1 MEVVHTLDIDGT
13 QWGLQDVE
21 ARNRIAVLEKNN
33 IAQDLG
39 NVSIDI
45 LQGYTAV
52 DAYMFNHYKIGKIH
66 FMSVVLTNIEG
77 KNIGT
82 TSTAQIAKTNLR
94 PKNQTYFILS
104 DYQNKATLR
113 CQLNKDGTIDIGES
127 VGVVQGSNQSLGQL
141 IFAEA

>member
-1 MEVVHTLDIDGT
+1 MEVVNTLDIDGT
-13 QWGLQDVE
+13 QWEIQDVE
-21 ARNRIAVLEKNN
+21 ARNKIAVLENDN
-33 IAQDLG
+33 IAQDSE
-39 NVSIDI
+39 NVSINI
-45 LQGYTAV
+45 LQGYKAV

-77 KNIGT
+77 DNIGT
-82 TSTAQIAKTNLR
+82 TSTAKIAQTNLR
-94 PKNQTYFILS
+94 PKKQTYFVLN

-113 CQLNKDGTIDIGES
+113 CEINIDGTIDIGES